1 MRSRCPLL
9 LLTGCAAAAALPSLE
24 QLGSDWVPF
33 GTGATV
39 PTKLGPEP
47 IPIDCPSISN
57 TAGSVG
63 SCEPGCA
70 DVLSFNSWTAGAYL
84 QGTCSTRVRLGGVAV
99 NVTRHRWLPHEVT
112 REGTAGAHT
121 VVSSMRLL
129 DDGAGTP
136 GILLNL
142 TVTAGQAAEWQ
153 GQGSGAELELSFAPE
168 VQLLADM
175 PWNINWPPPKAG
187 WDHTVKASSTASQQL
202 LLSSDTTT
210 SAVTALG
217 VSVSGGAPLKL
228 VAPTERSVGLGAHG
242 PSATAR
248 MALTARRT
256 TLTVR
261 LPQLKIFHFFV
272 HSALAFAPTNG
283 VM

>member
-1 MRSRCPLL
+1 MSNS
-9 LLTGCAAAAALPSLE
+9 AAAALPTLE

-84 QGTCSTRVRLGGVAV
+84 QGTCSARVRLGGAAV

-142 TVTAGQAAEWQ
+142 TVTAGQAAAAE
-153 GQGSGAELELSFAPE
+153 GQPEGQGAELELSFAPE

-187 WDHTVKASSTASQQL
+187 WDHTVKASAAGPTS
-202 LLSSDTTT
+202 
-210 SAVTALG
+210 SAVG
-217 VSVSGGAPLKL
+217 
-228 VAPTERSVGLGAHG
+228 
-242 PSATAR
+242 ATA
-248 MALTARRT
+248 
-256 TLTVR
+256 
-261 LPQLKIFHFFV
+261 PK
-272 HSALAFAPTNG
+272 PTRAA
-283 VM
+283 VQTP